1 MKKLLFFLTVLMLV
15 SVMVGCTPK
24 TEVSPSQVAPQTTAA
39 SPDKRS
45 YWPTQEWQ
53 VSTPEKQG
61 MDINTLDRI
70 TRCVQDSGLEVNSVI
85 VIRHGYI
92 VYEKYFRAPWNKGGI
107 HNIYSCTK
115 SVMSSLVG
123 IAVQQGKIKSLH
135 DKMVDYFP
143 NRTIQNLD
151 ERKKSIT
158 LLNLMTMKAGFDWV
172 ERAYPYTDPRN
183 SMVQAHRSNDV
194 IQFVLDRPMAAQ
206 PGTIW
211 AYNGGCS
218 QIFSAIVT
226 NKTGMST
233 LEFAKNNF
241 FGPLGITKFTWRT
254 DRQGN
259 YDAGGGLSMTPRD
272 MAKYGY
278 LILNRGFWEG
288 KQIVPADFVAESVKT
303 QTTFNP
309 NAGYG
314 YQSWWTVPLDGYY
327 YAAGIRGQRIY
338 VMEKQDMVLVTTG
351 NLQEESQTENQI
363 RKIAQYGISSCKQ
376 QHMD

>member
-1 MKKLLFFLTVLMLV
+1 MKKLLVFLTVLMLV
-15 SVMVGCTPK
+15 SVTVGCTPK
-24 TEVSPSQVAPQTTAA
+24 TEVLTTQVAPQTTAT

-45 YWPTQEWQ
+45 YLPTKEWQ
-53 VSTPEKQG
+53 VTTPEKQA
-61 MDINTLDRI
+61 MDSSTLDRM
-70 TRCVQDSGLEVNSVI
+70 TSYVQDSGLEVNSVI

-92 VYEKYFRAPWNKGGI
+92 VYEKYFRAPWNKDRI

-123 IAVQQGKIKSLH
+123 IAVQQGKIKSLN

-151 ERKKSIT
+151 ERKKSIA
-158 LLNLMTMKAGFDWV
+158 LLNLMTMKAGFDWA
-172 ERAYPYTDPRN
+172 ERTYPYTDPRN
-183 SMVQAHRSNDV
+183 PMVQAHRSNDI
-194 IQFVLDRPMAAQ
+194 IQFVLDRPMATQ

-233 LEFAKNNF
+233 LEFAKKNLF
-241 FGPLGITKFTWRT
+241 SPLGITKFTWRT
-254 DRQGN
+254 DRQGI

-288 KQIVPADFVAESVKT
+288 KQIIPADFVAESVKT
-303 QTTFNP
+303 HTTFNP

-327 YAAGIRGQRIY
+327 YAAGIRGQKIY

-351 NLQEESQTENQI
+351 NLPEESQTENQI
-363 RKIAQYGISSCKQ
+363 RKIAQYAISACKQ
-376 QHMD
+376 

>member
-1 MKKLLFFLTVLMLV
+1 MKKLLVFFTVLMLV
-15 SVMVGCTPK
+15 SVVVGCTQK
-24 TEVSPSQVAPQTTAA
+24 AVSPTTPVVPLTTAA
-39 SPDKRS
+39 SPEHRP

-53 VSTPEKQG
+53 VTTPEKQG
-61 MDINTLDRI
+61 MDSAILDRI
-70 TRCVQDSGLEVNSVI
+70 SGYVKDSGFEVNSVI

-92 VYEKYFRAPWNKGGI
+92 VYEKYFREPWNKDRV

-115 SVMSSLVG
+115 SIMSSLVG
-123 IAVQQGKIKSLH
+123 IAVQQGKIKSFN
-135 DKMVDYFP
+135 DKLMDYFP
-143 NRTIQNLD
+143 NRTIKNLD

-158 LLNLMTMKAGFDWV
+158 LLNLMTMKAGFDWP
-172 ERAYPYTDPRN
+172 ERTYPYTDPRN
-183 SMVQAHRSNDV
+183 IIIQAHRSNDT

-211 AYNGGCS
+211 VYNGGGS

-233 LEFAKNNF
+233 LEFARENLFNS
-241 FGPLGITKFTWRT
+241 LGITKLNWRT
-254 DRQGN
+254 DQKGI

-278 LILNRGFWEG
+278 LILNRGAWEG
-288 KQIVPADFVAESVKT
+288 KQIIPADFVAESVKT
-303 QTTFNP
+303 QTTFNA
-309 NAGYG
+309 NSGYG

-338 VMEKQDMVLVTTG
+338 VLEKLDMVVVTTG
-351 NLQEESQTENQI
+351 NLPEDSQTDMKVRE
-363 RKIAQYGISSCKQ
+363 IAKYAISACKL
-376 QHMD
+376 